1 MNECTKKKKM
11 NSFSCKI
18 QEINHS
24 FRFWSKARKE
34 KKCRQAKKKLYFAE
48 KVGIISDQRWPS
60 FKLKKNVKVYKI
72 VKKKEAKT
80 KFWLRIVKQMC

>member
-1 MNECTKKKKM
+1 MYKK

-24 FRFWSKARKE
+24 FRFWSKAEK

-48 KVGIISDQRWPS
+48 KVGINSDQRWPS

-72 VKKKEAKT
+72 VKKKRSKDKILIKNCKT
-80 KFWLRIVKQMC
+80 DVLDCQIY